1 MHSGTCRETRKGRA
15 LLTAKTEVNGDS
27 KRTNERGP
35 CLVGLLGLPCRYK
48 RFMFCLGWSSRP
60 VQNLFF
66 LTIHYFNFF
75 VLIAQ
80 QGGQVAVPG
89 RLSPSVCLW
98 GNLSLAVLIIQ
109 VSKKVLL
116 NFLSARKRK
125 PIDLLIRVGN
135 F

>member
-1 MHSGTCRETRKGRA
+1 
-15 LLTAKTEVNGDS
+15 
-27 KRTNERGP
+27 
-35 CLVGLLGLPCRYK
+35 
-48 RFMFCLGWSSRP
+48 MFCLGWSSRP

-98 GNLSLAVLIIQ
+98 GNLSLAVLIILQ